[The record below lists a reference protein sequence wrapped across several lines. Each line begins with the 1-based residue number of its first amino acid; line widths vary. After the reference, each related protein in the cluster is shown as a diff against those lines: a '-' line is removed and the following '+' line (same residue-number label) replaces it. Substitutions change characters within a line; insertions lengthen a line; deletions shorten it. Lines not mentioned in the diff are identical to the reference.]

1 MTDARLDFPATRRN
15 RDAILEV
22 LRRVLPAQGRVLEI
36 GSGSG
41 QHVVHFAADLPHLRF
56 VPSDLE
62 PEHRD
67 SIAAWTAHLGLD
79 NVEPPLA
86 IDASAGPGVR
96 ERVADWGVDRVDAVY
111 CANVIHIA
119 PWEVCLGLMAGAAAR
134 VGEGAPVILYGPFK
148 RDGQHTAPSNEAF
161 DHSLRGRD
169 PRWGVRDL
177 AQVSDVA
184 RGHGLEL
191 DEVVEMP
198 ANNLTV
204 VWRRRTTPGD

>member
-1 MTDARLDFPATRRN
+1 MADARLDFPATGRN

-41 QHVVHFAADLPHLRF
+41 QHVVHFAASLPRLRF

-62 PEHRD
+62 VAHRE
-67 SIAAWTAHLGLD
+67 SIAAWTSHLRLD

-86 IDASAGPGVR
+86 IDASTR
-96 ERVADWGVDRVDAVY
+96 ETDWGLDRVDAVY

-119 PWEVCLGLMAGAAAR
+119 PWEVCLGLLAGAAAR
-134 VGEGAPVILYGPFK
+134 VASEGPVILYGPFK
-148 RDGQHTAPSNEAF
+148 RDGRHTAPSNEAF
-161 DHSLRGRD
+161 DRSLRSRD

-177 AQVSDVA
+177 AEVSAVA
-184 RGHGLEL
+184 RSHGLEL
-191 DEVVEMP
+191 DEVIEMP

-204 VWRRRTTPGD
+204 VWRRRSTTD

>member
-15 RDAILEV
+15 QDAILDV
-22 LRRVLPAQGRVLEI
+22 LRRVLPWRGRVLEI

-41 QHVVHFAADLPHLRF
+41 QHVVHFAAELPRLHF

-62 PEHRD
+62 AVHRD
-67 SIAAWTAHLGLD
+67 SVAAWTAHLGLD
-79 NVEPPLA
+79 NVETPLA
-86 IDASAGPGVR
+86 IDASTDR
-96 ERVADWGVDRVDAVY
+96 WGVDRTDAIY

-148 RDGQHTAPSNEAF
+148 RDGRHTAPSNEAF
-161 DHSLRGRD
+161 DHSLRSRD

-177 AQVSDVA
+177 SEVTEVA
-184 RGHGLEL
+184 SSHGLEL

-204 VWRRRTTPGD
+204 VWRRRATTEA